1 MKQALVVLIAGTVL
15 SGIAAVYAANYT
27 NLHAAPTAP
36 TAPAAHGVRAP
47 VTAPR

>member
-27 NLHAAPTAP
+27 NLHAAPA
-36 TAPAAHGVRAP
+36 APAAHGVRAP

>member
-15 SGIAAVYAANYT
+15 SGIAAVYAASYT
-27 NLHAAPTAP
+27 NLHA
-36 TAPAAHGVRAP
+36 APAAHGVRAP